1 MSGSRATSE
10 ARPPLVPPPVSST
23 GLHNLRGTGRG
34 RVAVGLQA
42 GLTGAQPVIR
52 KRAASGEAC
61 ATWLLRS
68 TQTRHRPRFVV
79 GNELRDRR
87 ASTAS
92 FLHLSA
98 CVAIWAVIS
107 FWFCKGGHL
116 ITMRDPVVRLPIA
129 YYVRGGKL
137 RLALISASSAP
148 LRRIKRRGKFIP
160 GRFVHSRP
168 VENIARIPY
177 I

>member
-10 ARPPLVPPPVSST
+10 ARPPLVPPAVSST
-23 GLHNLRGTGRG
+23 GLQNLRGIGRG
-34 RVAVGLQA
+34 RVAVGLHA

-68 TQTRHRPRFVV
+68 TQTRHRPRVVV

-107 FWFCKGGHL
+107 FWFCKSGHL
-116 ITMRDPVVRLPIA
+116 ITNGEPD
-129 YYVRGGKL
+129 G
-137 RLALISASSAP
+137 
-148 LRRIKRRGKFIP
+148 
-160 GRFVHSRP
+160 HT
-168 VENIARIPY
+168 
-177 I
+177 

>member
-1 MSGSRATSE
+1 MWA
-10 ARPPLVPPPVSST
+10 ARSPLLRRFLP
-23 GLHNLRGTGRG
+23 GLNNLRGICRG
-34 RVAVGLQA
+34 RVAAGLHA

-61 ATWLLRS
+61 AIWLLPA
-68 TQTRHRPRFVV
+68 TPLDTDETLATRRRR
-79 GNELRDRR
+79 NELRDRR

-148 LRRIKRRGKFIP
+148 LRRIKRRGNIRSFQA
-160 GRFVHSRP
+160 GREYRAYSV
-168 VENIARIPY
+168 Y
-177 I
+177 IVYDRL